1 MKHTYKNPIE
11 NINGGIDCLILLGD
25 EWVPTTQD
33 PAIEYELHEDSDWQ
47 DIKPCPQEEKDAHEE
62 LLRKQSVIDNISALE
77 ATITPRRLREALMG
91 DSSFIEDV
99 EAQVAELRK
108 GL

>member
-1 MKHTYKNPIE
+1 MKILKEYKDGFRAHDGTRSSAPFEKDSELYNE
-11 NINGGIDCLILLGD
+11 KLAEGFELELI
-25 EWVPTTQD
+25 
-33 PAIEYELHEDSDWQ
+33 
-47 DIKPCPQEEKDAHEE
+47 PQSEKDAHEE

-91 DSSFIEDV
+91 NSSFIEDV